1 MGMFLSEAPAMDRFQ
16 LPKDEF
22 IPGAIACYDEQQAII
37 CEYEGLQG
45 MDLCDALYDAIPAI
59 VELVRRRRL
68 PCAGLAIHN
77 VLMSYAIRTRAR
89 QLVADADVADDAE
102 AAAALEKLL
111 DKWSDAKA
119 VEKAVN
125 GERIVA

>member
-1 MGMFLSEAPAMDRFQ
+1 MGMCLGEPALDRFP
-16 LPKDEF
+16 LPADEF
-22 IPGAIACYDEQQAII
+22 TSGALEAYEEQQAILS
-37 CEYEGLQG
+37 EYEGLHG
-45 MDLCDALYDAIPAI
+45 MDLCDALYDALPAI

-77 VLMSYAIRTRAR
+77 VLMAYATR
-89 QLVADADVADDAE
+89 VVTGKGDD
-102 AAAALEKLL
+102 
-111 DKWSDAKA
+111 DAKA